1 MPILFIYSISLLF
14 MSNSKSVLSK
24 VTDLQVGGK
33 SFLQF
38 CFLLSVAF
46 LYFFRDLWSG
56 RRLIY
61 RGIRQ
66 SLRPSYSKE
75 KIYTTY
81 NIHWQIRGKSLVIQ
95 MCVYIIGVQTL
106 IFSHGNLWHGA
117 RGILS
122 AEGSFGLAWTLTW
135 TAPLADH
142 EATNALKGKV
152 IHEFFLITKNIQ
164 NVLQSLCMI

>member
-1 MPILFIYSISLLF
+1 MPILFIYTISLLF

-56 RRLIY
+56 GRLIY

-95 MCVYIIGVQTL
+95 MCVYILLVYRPSSFPMGISDTEPEESFLQRDRLALPGPWPGRL
-106 IFSHGNLWHGA
+106 LW
-117 RGILS
+117 RTMKPPMPWKEKL
-122 AEGSFGLAWTLTW
+122 FM
-135 TAPLADH
+135 
-142 EATNALKGKV
+142 N
-152 IHEFFLITKNIQ
+152 FF
-164 NVLQSLCMI
+164 